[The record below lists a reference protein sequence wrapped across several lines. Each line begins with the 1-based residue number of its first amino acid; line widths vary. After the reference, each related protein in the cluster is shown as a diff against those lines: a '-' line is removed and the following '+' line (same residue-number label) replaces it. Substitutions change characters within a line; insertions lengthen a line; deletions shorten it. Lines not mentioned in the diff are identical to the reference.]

1 MRRLPCLLVLAAV
14 LLPLMCSGCAEETVA
29 AKPEPPKVTVQL
41 PEERTLVDYD
51 EYNGWTDASAQ
62 VDVRSRVRGHIDKV
76 LFVDGQFVEQ
86 DAPLFELD
94 PRPFQSEIERA
105 EERVKIA
112 QAQQEAAMREETRQ
126 KELIAQNAARQTD
139 VDKAEGARKV
149 FDAEILSAQ
158 EEVRR
163 TELELNYAKIT
174 APIAGKIGKA
184 LLTPGNLVNAGG
196 SDPVLT
202 TIVALDP
209 IWVYFAVD
217 ERALLEY
224 RKNHPAATRVSPAG
238 NPLKETQIPFEFR
251 LETDDAFAHKG
262 VLDFSENRIDST
274 TGTIEV
280 RGFAPNAD
288 GAFLPGSRVRVRVPV
303 RDSYAAIVIP
313 EEAISSDQDKKYLL
327 CLNAENVVVRR
338 DVRLG
343 KLLED
348 GMRVILP
355 ARQEGEGVTPA
366 DRVIV
371 EGIQRARINYPVQP
385 MDKNGEPLGGA
396 AESAAPEEQPAPD
409 KVVAEP

>member
-1 MRRLPCLLVLAAV
+1 MPRWLCPLLPATL
-14 LLPLMCSGCAEETVA
+14 LLPLLCSGCAKETVA
-29 AKPEPPKVTVQL
+29 AKPEAPKVTVQH

-51 EYNGWTDASAQ
+51 EYNGWTDASAR
-62 VDVRSRVRGHIDKV
+62 VEVRSRVRGHIQKV
-76 LFVDGQFVEQ
+76 DFVDGQFVEK
-86 DAPLFELD
+86 DALLFELD
-94 PRPFQSEIERA
+94 PRPFQSEIDRA
-105 EERVKIA
+105 KERVKIA
-112 QAQQEAAMREETRQ
+112 QAQQEAAFKEETRQ
-126 KELIAQNAARQTD
+126 KELKAQSAARQTD
-139 VDKAEGARKV
+139 VDKAEAARKV

-163 TELELNYAKIT
+163 TELELDYAKVT
-174 APIAGKIGKA
+174 APIAGRISRA
-184 LLTPGNLVNAGG
+184 MLTAGNLVNAGG
-196 SDPVLT
+196 SDPLLT
-202 TIVALDP
+202 TIVAIDP

-224 RKNHPAATRVSPAG
+224 RANHPATMRTEGSAH
-238 NPLKETQIPFEFR
+238 PLKESQVPFEFR
-251 LETDDAFAHKG
+251 LETDSTFAHKG
-262 VLDFSENRIDST
+262 VLDFSENSIDST

-280 RGFAPNAD
+280 RGAAPNAD

-303 RDSYAAIVIP
+303 RDSYTALVVP
-313 EEAISSDQDKKYLL
+313 DEAISSDQDKKFLL

-355 ARQEGEGVTPA
+355 SGKEGEGLTAA

-385 MDKNGEPLGGA
+385 MDANGEPIGSPQPKA
-396 AESAAPEEQPAPD
+396 DEPAP
-409 KVVAEP
+409 AAAQ